1 MSIKNA
7 LYVSIFCFVVVTII
21 LSPERL
27 IAEQLLSQNL
37 AKSTGWVS
45 IFVKKD
51 QDAIRSIVA
60 ELDKIRSAMMQDTKT
75 VAEALVTYRN
85 KIRLLE
91 SLLDRYRSDESA
103 FMKAEQWLE
112 LPVLTVSEAE
122 KELSRLRLLYLTEAR
137 SYADYQYGHRTTKEL
152 LTYSKQEELLLKNGK
167 ALADF
172 LASRITKSGKSS
184 LKPMALSLA
193 SRLMLH
199 PDCPAFISE
208 LTVSAEQLPPSQ
220 YRQWILILARG
231 SPSALTTS
239 AIKGLADSAEGK
251 NFEKLLTLFNA
262 TYQKKKQIRE
272 LIPTGIVLSWYTD
285 RLAGFA
291 STEGNVPALNT
302 VFLQSLFSDKI
313 AEYANACGQD
323 QLLSGALL
331 EILTQSW
338 VYATRPELWV
348 AALWPFG
355 NIAPDSI
362 RIALQKIVQESE
374 VVNDKNDISWSTVVS
389 AESYAVKLQK
399 PQELSGMLPIVSEFM
414 LKSDAFA
421 VFLESNRY
429 EQDRSLLFQRLTK
442 AFYEA
447 PTVASLAALPF
458 NQVFLLLQSQSMSLL
473 QPEILGL
480 LIAKNQRVTK
490 EQHPWLATYVS
501 KLSRANGIPEKLLI
515 NNNLYGQETICMN
528 YIHAGSS
535 CFRLVF
541 YVNQLESQ
549 E

>member
-1 MSIKNA
+1 M
-7 LYVSIFCFVVVTII
+7 
-21 LSPERL
+21 
-27 IAEQLLSQNL
+27 
-37 AKSTGWVS
+37 
-45 IFVKKD
+45 
-51 QDAIRSIVA
+51 A
-60 ELDKIRSAMMQDTKT
+60 ELDKTRSAMIQDTQT
-75 VAEALVTYRN
+75 VSEALVTYRN

-91 SLLDRYRSDESA
+91 SLLDRYRMNESA
-103 FMKAEQWLE
+103 FIKAEQWLE
-112 LPVLTVSEAE
+112 LPGLSVPEAE
-122 KELSRLRLLYLTEAR
+122 KELSRLRLLYFTEAR
-137 SYADYQYGHRTTKEL
+137 SYADYQYGHRTTKEFI
-152 LTYSKQEELLLKNGK
+152 TYSKQEELLLKNGK

-199 PDCPAFISE
+199 PDCPALISD
-208 LTVSAEQLPPSQ
+208 LAVSAEQLPPSQ
-220 YRQWILILARG
+220 YRQWINLLARG
-231 SPSALTTS
+231 SPSVLTPS

-251 NFEKLLTLFNA
+251 SFEKLLTLFST
-262 TYQKKKQIRE
+262 TYQRKRQIRE
-272 LIPTGIVLSWYTD
+272 LLPTGIVLSWYTD
-285 RLAGFA
+285 RLAGFS

-338 VYATRPELWV
+338 VYATRPELWA

-355 NIAPDSI
+355 NITLDSI
-362 RIALQKIVQESE
+362 RFALQKLIQESE

-414 LKSDAFA
+414 FKSEAFA
-421 VFLESNRY
+421 LFLESNRY
-429 EQDRSLLFQRLTK
+429 EQNRNLLFQRLTK
-442 AFYEA
+442 AFYNA
-447 PTVASLAALPF
+447 PSVASLAALPF
-458 NQVFLLLQSQSMSLL
+458 NQVFLLLQSQSMDLL
-473 QPEILGL
+473 QPEMLGL
-480 LIAKNQRVTK
+480 LIAKNQKITK
-490 EQHPWLATYVS
+490 EQQPWLAAYVT
-501 KLSRANGIPEKLLI
+501 KLGRARGIPERLLI
-515 NNNLYGQETICMN
+515 NSSLYGQESACMN

-541 YVNQLESQ
+541 YVNKLESQ